1 MRHFALGWTPL
12 NMVQLVLDVRE
23 ITSLEKLEK
32 TLVLLHHF
40 HFSIKYYFYIFNT
53 LNQSQESHTQQIRC
67 HEAVCDT
74 SAVSCHMWND
84 DTSAVS
90 CHMWNDVS
98 CKDKEQREQQKQLTK
113 PERHDSMKCRM
124 WTTATECWPV
134 FQLPRWHRSSES
146 CTQRT
151 HCSGSQAAWLQLFK
165 SCTGCQ
171 SLRGSSTSCACWF
184 RSHFWD
190 TRRNISQTVWHRLPI
205 FQVDLHCVLHHVA
218 TSSCRKHDDELATEH
233 GTGCRQSWN
242 CCCQRTCFVMIW
254 KHFCFILSTSTR
266 IQIDSVMRP
275 RSSSRGRN
283 TSASVTVTVTITV
296 TNLCKGRWD

>member
-84 DTSAVS
+84 
-90 CHMWNDVS
+90 VS

-113 PERHDSMKCRM
+113 PARHDSMKCRI
-124 WTTATECWPV
+124 WTTATECW
-134 FQLPRWHRSSES
+134 LPRWHRSSKS
-146 CTQRT
+146 CTQRHAPFWISSCVT
-151 HCSGSQAAWLQLFK
+151 VWLQLFK

-171 SLRGSSTSCACWF
+171 SRRVSSTSCACWF
-184 RSHFWD
+184 TSRFWD
-190 TRRNISQTVWHRLPI
+190 TRRNISQTFWHRLPI
-205 FQVDLHCVLHHVA
+205 FQVDLHCVLHRVA
-218 TSSCRKHDDELATEH
+218 TSLCRGHVNELATETFLSLHREH
-233 GTGCRQSWN
+233 GTGYR
-242 CCCQRTCFVMIW
+242 RTCFVTIW
-254 KHFCFILSTSTR
+254 KHFCLILSTGTKIR
-266 IQIDSVMRP
+266 IDSVKHP
-275 RSSSRGRN
+275 RSSSMGRN
-283 TSASVTVTVTITV
+283 TSASVTVTVDWIPYYHQIFV
-296 TNLCKGRWD
+296 NFY